1 MPDRT
6 SPSSSAPPTPG
17 RWPAGSPPSAMSA
30 SSAPVPAPTCA
41 PGTRFIAG
49 AYAVVSPTEPAVL
62 VAVDR
67 CITVRLTESEDA
79 GRIHSS
85 EYGRAP
91 LVWRREQGGEAI
103 VLEHRP
109 ADYVLSAISTLE

>member
-1 MPDRT
+1 KL
-6 SPSSSAPPTPG
+6 
-17 RWPAGSPPSAMSA
+17 
-30 SSAPVPAPTCA
+30 
-41 PGTRFIAG
+41 FIAG
-49 AYAVVSPTEPAVL
+49 EYAVVSPTEPAVL

-79 GRIHSS
+79 GRIHST

-109 ADYVLSAISTLE
+109 ADYVLSASSTLEALRAARGVAPRYFGPDLSRELDVADGRKGGRTSPAAVPAA